1 MKKVVVLIL
10 VALNAVSLWGW
21 YQSKQQ
27 ANAYRVTASREA
39 KAAKR
44 YKWKAKSNEM
54 VMHDEAAIIRELKG
68 IN

>member
-1 MKKVVVLIL
+1 MKKVIL
-10 VALNAVSLWGW
+10 LALLALNAISLWGW
-21 YQSKQQ
+21 YQSNQQ

-39 KAAKR
+39 RAARR
-44 YKWKAKSNEM
+44 YKWKAKSNAL

>member
-1 MKKVVVLIL
+1 MKKVIL
-10 VALNAVSLWGW
+10 LALLALNAISLWGW
-21 YQSKQQ
+21 YQSNQQ

-39 KAAKR
+39 KAAKH

>member
-1 MKKVVVLIL
+1 MKKIIVVVL

-21 YQSKQQ
+21 YQANQQ
-27 ANAYRVTASREA
+27 ANTYRVTVSREA
-39 KAAKR
+39 KAVKH
-44 YKWKAKSNEM
+44 YKWKAKSNGM

>member
-39 KAAKR
+39 KAAKD
-44 YKWKAKSNEM
+44 KA
-54 VMHDEAAIIRELKG
+54 
-68 IN
+68 

>member
-1 MKKVVVLIL
+1 MKKFIVLVL

-68 IN
+68 ID

>member
-1 MKKVVVLIL
+1 MKKVVVLVL

-21 YQSKQQ
+21 YQADQQ
-27 ANAYRVTASREA
+27 ANTYRVTASRKA
-39 KAAKR
+39 KAVKH

-68 IN
+68 ID

>member
-21 YQSKQQ
+21 YQSSKR
-27 ANAYRVTASREA
+27 ANAYRVTAARQA
-39 KAAKR
+39 KTVKH
-44 YKWKAKSNEM
+44 YKWKAKSNAM